1 MNEVFEQY
9 QFQSSW
15 DEMIDNNGQPREG
28 CEDLYKAILRFSKE
42 EFDERCNE
50 RDRSFMDRGVTF
62 SLSGKESP
70 FPLDPIPRVIT
81 GGEWDVVERGVSQR
95 VKALEMFLK
104 DVYTDG
110 EITLDG
116 VIPKSLVYNSGGFK
130 REAYGIVPVNGVRI
144 PVAGMDI
151 VRDDS
156 GELFVLEDNVR
167 TPSGASYVLENRRAM
182 TRIFPSL
189 LAEHNIRPVASYPL
203 TLLSALRAQ
212 APPSC
217 SGDPVIVVLTPG
229 VFNSAYFE
237 HSFLARQMGVELVEG
252 RDLICRNNKVY
263 MKTTE
268 GETRVDVVY
277 RRVDDDFLDPLAFRP
292 DSLIGCAGI
301 LNAARAGNVSVTSA
315 VGNSI
320 ADDKLI
326 YTYVPEMIR
335 YYLSEEPILKNVP
348 SFDPQDPLAME
359 YIEENIENLV
369 IKPVDASGGYGLV
382 IGSNASDEVL
392 KDTLEKIRRDRR
404 GFVAQPIVKLSTAP
418 TKVGDVLEPRH
429 VDLRPFAVNLGS
441 SVAVLPGGLTRV
453 ALSRGSLVVNSSQ
466 GGGSKDT
473 WVVDTPR
480 VPSIWMTPPSDVN
493 ALSHD
498 EKGFFKRERST
509 QTFSEMD
516 HFVSVR
522 QELRPQQEIQQQSS
536 LGANPSIDA
545 IASIDC

>member
-1 MNEVFEQY
+1 MNEIFRGY
-9 QFQSSW
+9 HTQSDW
-15 DEMIDNNGQPREG
+15 DEMIDKNGQPRSG
-28 CEDLYKAILRFSKE
+28 CEDLYEAILQFSRE
-42 EFDERCNE
+42 EFEERCNE

-70 FPLDPIPRVIT
+70 FPLDPIPRIIT
-81 GGEWDVVERGVSQR
+81 GEEWAIIDSGVCQR
-95 VKALEMFLK
+95 LKALEMFLD
-104 DVYTDG
+104 DVYNTG
-110 EITLDG
+110 EIVLDG
-116 VIPKSLVYNSGGFK
+116 VIPKRLVYNSPGFK
-130 REAYGIVPVNGVRI
+130 RGAFGIVPANGVRI

-151 VRDDS
+151 VRDDT

-212 APPSC
+212 APAGC
-217 SGDPVIVVLTPG
+217 SGTPVIVVLTPG
-229 VFNSAYFE
+229 VYNSAYFE

-268 GETRVDVVY
+268 GETKVDVVY
-277 RRVDDDFLDPLAFRP
+277 RRVDDEYLDPLVFKP
-292 DSLIGCAGI
+292 DSFIGCAGI
-301 LNAARAGNVSVTSA
+301 LNAARSGNVSITSA

-335 YYLSEEPILKNVP
+335 YYMGEEPILRNVP
-348 SFDPQDPLAME
+348 TFDPQDPLAME

-382 IGSNASDEVL
+382 IGSMVDEEILRV
-392 KDTLEKIRRDRR
+392 TLEKIRSNPR
-404 GFVAQPIVKLSTAP
+404 GFVAQHILKLSTAP
-418 TKVGDVLEPRH
+418 TKAGDALEPRH
-429 VDLRPFAVNLGS
+429 VDLRPFAVNFGS
-441 SVAVLPGGLTRV
+441 SISVLPGGLTRV
-453 ALSRGSLVVNSSQ
+453 ALTKGSLVVNSSQ

-473 WVVDTPR
+473 WVVDPPK
-480 VPSIWMTPPSDVN
+480 VPSIWSASSNDGMTGNQNEAAVTQRTPAK
-493 ALSHD
+493 AL
-498 EKGFFKRERST
+498 
-509 QTFSEMD
+509 SEMD
-516 HFVSVR
+516 HFISVH
-522 QELRPQQEIQQQSS
+522 QELKPQQEIQQQADPGSS
-536 LGANPSIDA
+536 SVPSTIWSA
-545 IASIDC
+545 DC